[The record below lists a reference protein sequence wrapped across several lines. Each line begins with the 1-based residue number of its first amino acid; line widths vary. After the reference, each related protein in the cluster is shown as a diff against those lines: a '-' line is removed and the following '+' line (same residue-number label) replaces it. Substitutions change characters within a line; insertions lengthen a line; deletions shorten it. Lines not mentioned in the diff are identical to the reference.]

1 MKTEKTLFLRIALP
15 IPLRRCFDYLPPEKG
30 EWRHLQPGVR
40 IRVPFQKR
48 ELIGLFVGY
57 TQETDVPRNKLKK
70 ITEIIDNQPI
80 ISEDIYKLCF
90 WAADYYH
97 YSIGEVLANALPVL
111 LRQGKPL
118 VTHKLADDYI
128 LKKMQPQESITLN
141 SQQQYAVNAVLKKHN
156 TFQVFLLDG
165 VTGSGKTEVYLQ
177 VIISILQQGKQV
189 LVLVPEI
196 GLTPQTIQRFRQR
209 FLVPVVALHSGLT
222 EKERLNAWALGK
234 SGEAKIIIGTRSAVF
249 APLPY
254 LGLIIVDEE
263 HDLSFKQQDSFRYHA
278 RDVAIVRARFANIPV
293 ILGSATPALES
304 FANAQQNKYIYLRLT
319 ERAGNAILPE
329 SVVVDIRNK
338 ILQQGLST
346 ILIEEMKATL
356 SRGEQV
362 LLFLNR
368 RGFSPILLCHQCG
381 WMVQC
386 RRCDKHMTYHQQAKR
401 LHCHHCDSQKK
412 IPPVCEAC
420 GKPDLQAIGH
430 GTERLETVLE
440 TIFPEVSIARIDRDS
455 TQKKGAMEKL
465 LKGIHAGDHHI
476 LIGTQ
481 MLAKGH
487 HFDNVTLV
495 SIIDADGG
503 FFSSD
508 FRSLERMGQLIL
520 QVAGRAGRM
529 EKPGKVIIQTY
540 HPDHPLLNQL
550 LKENY
555 HQFAKTLL
563 LERKEAS
570 LPPYTFFALLRV
582 ESHIL
587 EYANRFMK
595 ILRAEL
601 QPLTKTLQL
610 LGPIPAPMPKRAGR
624 HRIQLLMQAES
635 RNALQKFLKQVLLA
649 IDAIKNKSRVRWSL
663 DIDPI
668 DMF

>member
-1 MKTEKTLFLRIALP
+1 MKTENTLLLRIALP
-15 IPLRRCFDYLPPEKG
+15 IPLRRYFDYLPPEKG
-30 EWRHLQPGVR
+30 EWHHLQPGMR
-40 IRVPFQKR
+40 IKVPFQKR
-48 ELIGLFVGY
+48 TLIGLFVDY
-57 TQETDVPRNKLKK
+57 TSETEVPWNKLKSA
-70 ITEIIDNQPI
+70 IEMIDDQPI
-80 ISEDIYKLCF
+80 ISDDIYKLCL

-111 LRQGKPL
+111 LRKGKPL
-118 VTHKLADDYI
+118 VRHPCVEKYLAKNI
-128 LKKMQPQESITLN
+128 PSLSSIALN
-141 SQQQYAVNAVLKKHN
+141 SQQQHAVTAILEKHH

-177 VIISILQQGKQV
+177 VIAAILQQEKQI

-196 GLTPQTIQRFRQR
+196 GLTPQTIQRFRER
-209 FLVPVVALHSGLT
+209 FSVPVVGLHSGLT
-222 EKERLNAWALGK
+222 EKERLNTWALGK
-234 SGEAKIIIGTRSAVF
+234 ANIAKIIIGTRSAVF
-249 APLPY
+249 APLPH

-278 RDVAIVRARFANIPV
+278 RDVAIMRAHFATVPIV
-293 ILGSATPALES
+293 LGSATPALES
-304 FANAQQNKYIYLRLT
+304 LANAQQNKYVHLRLT
-319 ERAGNAILPE
+319 ERAGNALLPE
-329 SVVVDIRNK
+329 SIVVDIRNK
-338 ILQQGLST
+338 VLHQGLST

-356 SRGEQV
+356 ARGEQI

-368 RGFSPILLCHQCG
+368 RGFSPLLLCHQCG
-381 WMVQC
+381 WTAQC
-386 RRCDKHMTYHQQAKR
+386 LRCDKQMTYHQQAKR

-412 IPPVCEAC
+412 IPSVCGAC
-420 GKPDLQAIGH
+420 GKPDLQAIGY

-440 TIFPEVSIARIDRDS
+440 KIFPEASTVRIDRDS
-455 TQKKGAMEKL
+455 TQKKGVMEKL

-495 SIIDADGG
+495 GIIDADGG

-520 QVAGRAGRM
+520 QVAGRSGRM
-529 EKPGKVIIQTY
+529 EKSGKVIIQTY
-540 HPDHPLLNQL
+540 HPDHPLLHQL

-555 HQFAKTLL
+555 HQFANTLL
-563 LERKEAS
+563 LERKEAR

-582 ESHIL
+582 ESHVL
-587 EYANRFMK
+587 EYANYFMK
-595 ILRAEL
+595 LLRAQL
-601 QPLTKTLQL
+601 QPLNKALQL

-624 HRIQLLMQAES
+624 HRVQLLMQADNRS
-635 RNALQKFLKQVLLA
+635 MLQQFLKKVLLE

-663 DIDPI
+663 DIDPV